1 MSGVCQHIY
10 CSFYRFSNISVN
22 IFVKIVFYCVIT
34 SDSLLKISLFYNK
47 LYFIAIIAD
56 PPDVGQTSDVLDQT
70 SDVHVLRQMSR
81 YI

>member
-1 MSGVCQHIY
+1 ME
-10 CSFYRFSNISVN
+10 SVN
-22 IFVKIVFYCVIT
+22 IFIVDFIVSVILVSTYLLKLFFYCVIT

-70 SDVHVLRQMSR
+70 SDVHVLRQMSK